1 MFLYVKGGELS
12 SACSGHVVLGW
23 GCVLSPYTKWENGL
37 GGGGV
42 GREKEGDI
50 KGQRGRERKVF

>member
-12 SACSGHVVLGW
+12 SACSGQVVLGW

-37 GGGGV
+37 GGGGW
-42 GREKEGDI
+42 GERKRETL
-50 KGQRGRERKVF
+50 RGREGEK